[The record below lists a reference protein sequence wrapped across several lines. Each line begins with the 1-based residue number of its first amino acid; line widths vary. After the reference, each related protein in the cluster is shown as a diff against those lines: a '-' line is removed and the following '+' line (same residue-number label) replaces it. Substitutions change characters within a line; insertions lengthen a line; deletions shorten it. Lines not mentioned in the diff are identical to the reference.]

1 MVRVLKGKLLQV
13 GKSTIFGPI
22 IEILINRKGSL
33 AKIYTN
39 PSTPVPI
46 WVFNNKLEIMEAFQI
61 ETLL

>member
-1 MVRVLKGKLLQV
+1 VLKGKLLQV

-33 AKIYTN
+33 AKIYTY